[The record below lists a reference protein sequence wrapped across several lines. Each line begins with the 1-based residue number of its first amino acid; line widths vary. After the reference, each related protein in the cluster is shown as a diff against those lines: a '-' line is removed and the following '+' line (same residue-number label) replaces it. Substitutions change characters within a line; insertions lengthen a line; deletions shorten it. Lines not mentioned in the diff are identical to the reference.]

1 MGLVLSCATLLDW
14 RCAQSL
20 ELEFS
25 PAMTVLAGP
34 NAYGKTNT
42 VEALQLLTAGV
53 SFRHPSP
60 RDLVRQGAE
69 VAKAS
74 ARLEGDGRL
83 LDVAVIASESSRRF
97 TRNGKAVRPSEIP
110 GTLLSVLFNPDD
122 LGLVKGSAS
131 ARRDEV
137 DAFGSQAS
145 RAFAQVV
152 KTYKRSIEQRNRLLK
167 EPQVD
172 MSLLDAW
179 DASVAVGAGT
189 LLYHRTSLLARLGEL
204 VSEAHEAVAPE
215 RLIIRYESSLG
226 PLEAGSS
233 RQDLIEQMAEALKES
248 RAEDL
253 RRGFTTKGPQ
263 RDDIGFELD
272 GRPLRTFGSQ
282 GQQRTAVLAWKM
294 AQVRF
299 AQEVLGQTP
308 LLLLDDVMSELD
320 AHRRKAVSGL
330 VGQGVQA
337 VVTTTHLGYFD
348 PQMLADASVI
358 EFTGKGVAHGVERW
372 HQRRSG
378 SSCDL

>member
-53 SFRHPSP
+53 SFRHPCP

-74 ARLEGDGRL
+74 ACLEGDGRL
-83 LDVAVIASESSRRF
+83 LDMAVIASESSRRF

-131 ARRDEV
+131 ARRDET

-172 MSLLDAW
+172 MDLLDAW

-189 LLYHRTSLLARLGEL
+189 LLYHRMSLLARLGEL

-215 RLIIRYESSLG
+215 RLVIRYESSLG
-226 PLEAGSS
+226 SLEAGS
-233 RQDLIEQMAEALKES
+233 D
-248 RAEDL
+248 
-253 RRGFTTKGPQ
+253 
-263 RDDIGFELD
+263 
-272 GRPLRTFGSQ
+272 
-282 GQQRTAVLAWKM
+282 
-294 AQVRF
+294 
-299 AQEVLGQTP
+299 
-308 LLLLDDVMSELD
+308 
-320 AHRRKAVSGL
+320 RKS
-330 VGQGVQA
+330 
-337 VVTTTHLGYFD
+337 VV
-348 PQMLADASVI
+348 
-358 EFTGKGVAHGVERW
+358 
-372 HQRRSG
+372 
-378 SSCDL
+378 